1 MSSDS
6 SVELPS
12 AAQAVRYLEFV
23 QDWLSGATNDAML
36 RLGLV
41 NGEAPPPE
49 LRLLVNVEE
58 LRSMI
63 AALGEIREVL
73 MAKLIKL
80 SSEWAMAKKRPD
92 PKARRRNV
100 PTQLAPRTLPGIS
113 RLVANLH

>member
-1 MSSDS
+1 MSSNP
-6 SVELPS
+6 VELPG
-12 AAQAVRYLEFV
+12 AARAVQYLEFV

-63 AALGEIREVL
+63 AALGEVREVL
-73 MAKLIKL
+73 MAKPV
-80 SSEWAMAKKRPD
+80 EPD
-92 PKARRRNV
+92 A
-100 PTQLAPRTLPGIS
+100 
-113 RLVANLH
+113 